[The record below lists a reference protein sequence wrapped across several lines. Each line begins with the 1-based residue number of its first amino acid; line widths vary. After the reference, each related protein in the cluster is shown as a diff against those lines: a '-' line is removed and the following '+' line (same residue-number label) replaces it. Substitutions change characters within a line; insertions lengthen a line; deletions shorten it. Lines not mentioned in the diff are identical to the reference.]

1 MFKFNDDSFI
11 KCLRERNEIFWEN
24 SIKEKYTGISIKKQ
38 EIIEAEGRIK
48 RFAPFLEKT
57 FPELSESKGR
67 IFSPIKEVNN
77 IKKSRNIPGKLLLK
91 MDNLLPVS
99 GSIKAR
105 GGFYEVLKHAE
116 KLALRNNWLNINED
130 YSKLINLKSF
140 YNNFSIS
147 VGSTGNLGLSIG
159 LMGAKLGFKVNV
171 HMSEDAKAW
180 KKEMLRNQGVNVF
193 EYKSD
198 YSFAVE
204 SARKLSDK
212 DPNDYFIDDEN
223 SKDLFLGYSIA
234 GNELKEQLSE
244 LKISVTEKNPLFVF
258 LPCGVGGGP
267 GGITFGLKE
276 IFGDNVHC
284 FFGEPVESPSF
295 SLGLYTQLQD
305 KISVEDIGLTN
316 KTIADGL
323 AVGRPSGFVG
333 KTLNKV
339 IDGCY
344 TCQDAYLK
352 KLLKEFYFTED
363 VFLEP
368 SAVIGMKGVE
378 LIQNSSYF
386 KNNDITP
393 DSVTYIIWGTGGN
406 LVPENIKIEYLNS

>member
-1 MFKFNDDSFI
+1 MLS
-11 KCLRERNEIFWEN
+11 ERKEIFWEN
-24 SIKEKYTGISIKKQ
+24 TYKEIYNGIDISRE
-38 EIIEAEGRIK
+38 EIFEAENRIQ
-48 RFAPFLEKT
+48 RFALFLNKS
-57 FPELSESKGR
+57 FPELLQSSGL
-67 IFSPIKEVNN
+67 ISSPIKEISN
-77 IKKSRNIPGKLLLK
+77 INKNRNLPGKIFLK
-91 MDNLLPVS
+91 MDNMLPIS

-105 GGFYEVLKHAE
+105 GGFYEVLKHGE
-116 KLALRNNWLNINED
+116 ELAIRNNLLNTNDD

-140 YNNFSIS
+140 FNKYSIS

-171 HMSEDAKAW
+171 HMSEDAKSW
-180 KKEMLRNQGVNVF
+180 KKEMLRNQGVTVF

-204 SARKLSDK
+204 SARELSKK

-234 GNELKEQLSE
+234 GSEIKKQLAE
-244 LKISVTEKNPLFVF
+244 LKISVNDEHPLFVF

-276 IFGDNVHC
+276 IFKDNVHC

-295 SLGLYTQLQD
+295 FLGLYTQLHE

-333 KTLNKV
+333 KTLNTV

-344 TCQDAYLK
+344 TCEDSYLT
-352 KLLKEFYFTED
+352 KLLKEFYYEENI
-363 VFLEP
+363 FLEP
-368 SAVIGMKGVE
+368 SAVTGIKGVE
-378 LIQNSSYF
+378 IIQKSGYF
-386 KNNDITP
+386 EKNNINP
-393 DSVTYIIWGTGGN
+393 ENVTYIIWGTGGN
-406 LVPENIKIEYLNS
+406 LVPESIKKEYLNY